1 MRNGL
6 TVLLLGIVPLGAGV
20 AAFMLSG
27 ATPDTVIMGLG
38 AAAVV
43 SLLAGMAT
51 LQGGGSNKHAVR
63 LAEITGLIAAGKRRE
78 AGELDKA
85 APAEL
90 QQIDQNVRRLAGEVD
105 KAKRNFA
112 ELVNRVKQHSA
123 RMDALKE
130 KLKREGVLRA
140 YIARYVGND
149 VIEQMILSQ
158 DADPLKNERC
168 EATLLFADVRSFT
181 TLSEGMTPEDIIA
194 MLNEYFDAMVGII
207 FKHGGILDKFVGDEL
222 MAVFSPQ
229 ADKRAA
235 PLAAVHTAIDMQQH
249 LGKLMQDRNARG
261 LPVFQVGIGI
271 NTGSVVVGN
280 VGAKN
285 RMDYTVIGDTVNV
298 AARLEQMAEGGEIIV
313 GEQTHAYTRHSVL
326 MREKGSIKVKNRDEP
341 VKCYEV
347 AAKSG
352 NFN

>member
-1 MRNGL
+1 MRTGL
-6 TVLLLGIVPLGAGV
+6 IFILLGLVLAAASIALLLQGGASPDLITAGLAGV
-20 AAFMLSG
+20 ALISMLSG
-27 ATPDTVIMGLG
+27 IGL
-38 AAAVV
+38 
-43 SLLAGMAT
+43 LLA
-51 LQGGGSNKHAVR
+51 QGRHIR
-63 LAEITGLIAAGKRRE
+63 HLAQSTGLIAAGKRKE
-78 AGELDKA
+78 AEALSKG
-85 APAEL
+85 APDEL
-90 QQIDQNVRRLAGEVD
+90 QQVEQHVRSLAAEVD
-105 KAKRNFA
+105 KGKRNFA
-112 ELVNRVKQHSA
+112 ELVGRVKQHVA

-130 KLKREGVLRA
+130 KLKREGVLRD
-140 YIARYVGND
+140 YLARYVGND

-168 EATLLFADVRSFT
+168 EATLLFADIRSFT
-181 TLSEGMTPEDIIA
+181 TLSEGMTPENIIA

-222 MAVFSPQ
+222 MAVYSPQ
-229 ADKRAA
+229 NDKTAA
-235 PLAAVHTAIDMQQH
+235 PLAAVRTAIEMQQH

-261 LPVFQVGIGI
+261 LPVFQIGIGI

-298 AARLEQMAEGGEIIV
+298 AARLEQMADGQEIIV
-313 GEQTHAYTRHSVL
+313 GEQTHAYTRHAVM

-347 AAKSG
+347 VVKSAS
-352 NFN
+352 FN

>member
-1 MRNGL
+1 MRTGL
-6 TVLLLGIVPLGAGV
+6 IFFLLGLLPALIAAALLWLGGISPDPLNATLAGV
-20 AAFMLSG
+20 AL
-27 ATPDTVIMGLG
+27 I
-38 AAAVV
+38 
-43 SLLAGMAT
+43 SLLAG
-51 LQGGGSNKHAVR
+51 LLVLIGQGKPIR
-63 LAEITGLIAAGKRRE
+63 QLAESTGLIASGKRRE
-78 AGELDKA
+78 AGELSKS

-90 QQIDQNVRRLAGEVD
+90 QQIEQHVRTLAADVD
-105 KAKRNFA
+105 KGKRNFA
-112 ELVNRVKQHSA
+112 ELVSRVRQHSA
-123 RMDALKE
+123 KMDALKE
-130 KLKREGVLRA
+130 KLKREGVVRA
-140 YIARYVGND
+140 YLARYVGND

-158 DADPLKNERC
+158 QEDPLKNERC
-168 EATLLFADVRSFT
+168 EATLLFADIRSFT
-181 TLSEGMTPEDIIA
+181 SLSENMTPEEIIA

-229 ADKRAA
+229 SDKTTA
-235 PLAAVHTAIDMQQH
+235 PLAAVRTAVEMQQY

-280 VGAKN
+280 VGARN

-298 AARLEQMAEGGEIIV
+298 AARLEQMAEGQEVIV
-313 GEQTHAYTRHSVL
+313 GEQTHAYTRHAVL

-347 AAKSG
+347 VIKSG
-352 NFN
+352 SYA